1 MALFVIKFI
10 VKLRFYNQSQIILK
24 EQGFMPETESN
35 KLKIAEKEKEKAN
48 KERELELSTY
58 LEELICDY
66 KNLLDMEIV
75 FSAELGSTQIPLL
88 QILRFEKG
96 SVIDLQKPA
105 GESVDTFVNGR
116 VIGKGEVMVFE
127 RNLAIRLNEILDSN
141 AIVYY
146 LAKNS

>member
-1 MALFVIKFI
+1 M
-10 VKLRFYNQSQIILK
+10 S
-24 EQGFMPETESN
+24 ETESN

-75 FSAELGSTQIPLL
+75 FSAELGSTQISLL

>member
-1 MALFVIKFI
+1 MLETKA
-10 VKLRFYNQSQIILK
+10 NQ
-24 EQGFMPETESN
+24 
-35 KLKIAEKEKEKAN
+35 LKIAEKEKEKAN

>member
-1 MALFVIKFI
+1 ML
-10 VKLRFYNQSQIILK
+10 
-24 EQGFMPETESN
+24 ETESN

-48 KERELELSTY
+48 KERGLELSTY

>member
-1 MALFVIKFI
+1 M
-10 VKLRFYNQSQIILK
+10 S
-24 EQGFMPETESN
+24 ETEAN
-35 KLKIAEKEKEKAN
+35 KLKIAEKEKEKAS
-48 KERELELSTY
+48 KERGLELSTY

>member
-1 MALFVIKFI
+1 
-10 VKLRFYNQSQIILK
+10 
-24 EQGFMPETESN
+24 MPETESN

-48 KERELELSTY
+48 KKRELELSTY

>member
-1 MALFVIKFI
+1 
-10 VKLRFYNQSQIILK
+10 
-24 EQGFMPETESN
+24 MPETEFN

>member
-1 MALFVIKFI
+1 MSEIEA
-10 VKLRFYNQSQIILK
+10 NQ
-24 EQGFMPETESN
+24 
-35 KLKIAEKEKEKAN
+35 LKIAEKEKEKAN

>member
-1 MALFVIKFI
+1 M
-10 VKLRFYNQSQIILK
+10 S
-24 EQGFMPETESN
+24 ETESN
-35 KLKIAEKEKEKAN
+35 KLKIAEKEKEKAS

-75 FSAELGSTQIPLL
+75 FSAELGSTQISLL

>member
-1 MALFVIKFI
+1 M
-10 VKLRFYNQSQIILK
+10 S
-24 EQGFMPETESN
+24 ETESN
-35 KLKIAEKEKEKAN
+35 NLKIAEKEKEKAN

>member
-1 MALFVIKFI
+1 
-10 VKLRFYNQSQIILK
+10 
-24 EQGFMPETESN
+24 MPETEAN

-75 FSAELGSTQIPLL
+75 FSAELGSTQISLL